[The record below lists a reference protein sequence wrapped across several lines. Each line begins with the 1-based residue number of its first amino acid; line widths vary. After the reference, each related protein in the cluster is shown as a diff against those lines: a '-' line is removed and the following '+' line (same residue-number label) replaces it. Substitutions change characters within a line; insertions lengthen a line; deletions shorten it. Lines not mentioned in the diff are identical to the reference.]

1 LVTAVAGVIPA
12 MTEDAI
18 LAMPYARALQYE
30 VIHYQRLGVPVSI
43 GSEIDELAE
52 IKRELRRHAQN

>member
-1 LVTAVAGVIPA
+1 